1 MLSVCGDFPSYPAS
15 VLFDP
20 SGGYLFLND
29 QSISSTV
36 IAAIDLIHDTLT
48 ETGSSIAGN
57 PSIISF
63 SPDATTVYAVEGKN
77 VLAYGFN
84 SSSGSLTSEGSVSL
98 PLNVGAIVAASRP

>member
-1 MLSVCGDFPSYPAS
+1 VCGDFPSYPAP
-15 VLFDP
+15 LRFDP
-20 SGGYLFLND
+20 SGRYLFIND

-36 IAAIDLIHDTLT
+36 IAAIDLIGDTLT

-77 VLAYGFN
+77 VFVYGFN
-84 SSSGSLTSEGSVSL
+84 SSSGSLTAEGSISL
-98 PLNVGAIVAASRP
+98 SLNVGAIVAASGP